1 MTLDFSQSIFE
12 GKAPFGDAVPTFIH
26 RAGLYSPAVIHLS
39 NGAKTVGSCLRC
51 PFPPCQLYGADEL
64 LNDYFEE
71 FPADTSTKVCPT
83 DALQIDT
90 NSGIPIIITDKCI
103 CCGLCVARCP
113 VQAITLSEKG
123 AQVNDSQNEIFR
135 LTGKPV
141 NEAQVRAITHQYQSI
156 PINGQIA
163 DADFVAKV
171 YGHIMDTAIQSSAQ
185 FPNLLVRN
193 LMLSLNVP
201 FHIRRLGDTN
211 MRIDSVFKS
220 GENRL
225 GVAEIE
231 YSDGAILD
239 APRDTLD
246 DCAVL
251 HARYHIP
258 LNTIDPLI
266 VSSRFP
272 NKRSEYWQV
281 IKDIYE
287 VLGIRI
293 ASITVGALLILMW
306 TNQKLVQHIWPELY
320 ADADAP
326 TIEPALQKLLIC
338 EVDGITAY
346 PGWSRAAK

>member
-1 MTLDFSQSIFE
+1 MTLDFSQCIYE
-12 GKAPFGDAVPTFIH
+12 GKVPFGDAVPTSVH
-26 RAGLYSPAVIHLS
+26 REGLDSLAVIHLS

-51 PFPPCQLYGADEL
+51 PFPPCQLYGTDEVA
-64 LNDYFEE
+64 NDYFKE

-83 DALQIDT
+83 DALQVDT
-90 NSGIPIIITDKCI
+90 NSGAPTIMRDKCM

-113 VQAITLSEKG
+113 VQAITLSIDG
-123 AQVNDSQNEIFR
+123 AQVNDSENEFFR
-135 LTGKPV
+135 FTGSPV
-141 NEAQVRAITHQYQSI
+141 NGALVRAVIHQYRSV
-156 PINGQIA
+156 PTDGQVA
-163 DADFVAKV
+163 DIEFVAHV
-171 YGHIMDTAIQSSAQ
+171 YDRIVDTTIESYPQ
-185 FPNLLVRN
+185 FPNLFARN

-239 APRDTLD
+239 APRDILD

-251 HARYHIP
+251 YARYRIP
-258 LNTIDPLI
+258 IETIDPLI
-266 VSSRFP
+266 VSLRFP

-281 IKDIYE
+281 IKDISE

-293 ASITVGALLILMW
+293 ASITIGALVILMW
-306 TNQKLVQHIWPELY
+306 TNQKLSQYIWPELY

-326 TIEPALQKLLIC
+326 TIEPTLRKFLAC
-338 EVDGITAY
+338 EPSGITAY